1 MSAALAMVVLA
12 AEPEAGSGA
21 GHVPPKLDR
30 APYTR
35 RELHELFRGGE
46 PEADRCEQLLAWA
59 SRARGG
65 IDLSIGEGL
74 DALRKGDRLARV
86 GHHLVD
92 YAREVLGIGERT
104 ALDLARLGRELR
116 QRPLLREAVR
126 AGRARIGAALV
137 VLPVARGEAEAEWVE
152 RAASETIRA
161 LRVAV
166 RSVGGTPESDDE
178 AWFSFRARV
187 EPEARAAIDE
197 ALAVAGR
204 LLPGSRREERIEAM
218 AQEFLGEYPLPAGHP
233 TEGDRLGECFRRLEP
248 GSEPRRAALEDETGR
263 WRALEPVEDWAAPAV
278 AWDEHATA
286 AEIDAR
292 LRELAKL
299 RAGWDD
305 VIGFCARAVRES
317 RMYQLLGFAS
327 FTHYVEE
334 RLQLPAKA
342 VQQRAALEERLC
354 ASPALQ
360 EARRQGLLYEKL
372 RVLARLA
379 EKEIPSWTPR
389 AHALT
394 CIDLR
399 RRVEAEHERQMSA
412 ARRVGA
418 TLPTRVAAVLSAAM
432 ESVRHRAGRIL
443 PAGACLAIVARHFT
457 ETWEPALPRP
467 TPSQRT
473 RERDRGWCTAPGC
486 SRPGDEEHHIVYRSR
501 GGSDDPSNRTSVCRF
516 HHHDCI
522 HPGHVKVWG
531 RAPDSLI
538 WVIGGAVVRPPPTTG
553 P

>member
-1 MSAALAMVVLA
+1 MSAALAMVPIA

-30 APYTR
+30 APYTP
-35 RELHELFRGGE
+35 RELYELFRGGE

-65 IDLSIGEGL
+65 LDLAIGEGL
-74 DALRKGDRLARV
+74 DALRKGNRLARL
-86 GHHLVD
+86 GSHLPD

-126 AGRARIGAALV
+126 AGRVRIGAALV
-137 VLPVARGEAEAEWVE
+137 VLPVARGEAEAQWVK
-152 RAASETIRA
+152 RAASETVRA
-161 LRVAV
+161 LRAAV
-166 RSVGGTPESDDE
+166 RVAGGEAEPDDE
-178 AWFSFRARV
+178 AWLSFRAHV
-187 EPEARAAIDE
+187 EPDERATIDE

-204 LLPGSRREERIEAM
+204 LLPGSRRGERLEAM
-218 AQEFLGEYPLPAGHP
+218 AQEFLSEHPLPEGHP
-233 TEGDRLGECFRRLEP
+233 AEHDRLGECFRPLGP
-248 GSEPRRAALEDETGR
+248 GSEPRMAALEVETAR
-263 WRALEPVEDWAAPAV
+263 WRMLEPVEDWPAPSV
-278 AWDEHATA
+278 SWDEHATA
-286 AEIDAR
+286 AELDAR

-342 VQQRAALEERLC
+342 VQQRAALEKRIC

-360 EARRQGLLYEKL
+360 EARRQGLSYEKL

-379 EKEIPSWTPR
+379 ESEIPSWTPR

-394 CIDLR
+394 CIDLH
-399 RRVEAEHERQMSA
+399 RRVDAEHERQMSA

-418 TLPTRVAAVLSAAM
+418 RLPMRVAAVLSAAI
-432 ESVRHRAGRIL
+432 ESVRHRAGRLL
-443 PAGACLAIVARHFT
+443 PAGTCLAVVARHFT
-457 ETWEPALPRP
+457 ETWDPALPRR
-467 TPSQRT
+467 TPSQLT
-473 RERDRGWCTAPGC
+473 RERDGGWCTAPGC

-516 HHHDCI
+516 HHHECI

-531 RAPDSLI
+531 RAPVELI
-538 WVIGGAVVRPPPTTG
+538 WVIGGAVVRPPPAEG
-553 P
+553 